1 MRHAPRPLVSRR
13 TALSL
18 GLVAASAVVTSACT
32 SEPSGAWVHD
42 DDGAAT
48 AITHIHGITRD
59 PRSGKVVIATH
70 QGLYR
75 LDPGGWTGGGQVLDL
90 MGFTIASDGSYL
102 GSGHPGPALK
112 MPQPAGLVR
121 SADEGR
127 TWQVLSRGGESDFH
141 ALAAGPDF
149 VIGFD
154 GTLRLTTDRMTW
166 SDVAIPAAPH
176 SLAVAPASGII
187 LATTEQGLLASRDR
201 GTSWEPLTPPAL
213 LALVAWA
220 DESTVVGAGVDG
232 RLHLSRDAGQ
242 SWTAGTKEV
251 GAVTALGAS
260 TSDGKVE
267 ALFVVGTD
275 VLRSTDE
282 GATTERLG

>member
-1 MRHAPRPLVSRR
+1 M
-13 TALSL
+13 
-18 GLVAASAVVTSACT
+18 
-32 SEPSGAWVHD
+32 
-42 DDGAAT
+42 

-75 LDPGGWTGGGQVLDL
+75 LEPDGWTGGGQVLDL
-90 MGFTIASDGSYL
+90 MGFTIAPDGNYL

-121 SADEGR
+121 STDEGR

-149 VIGFD
+149 VIAFD
-154 GTLRLTTDRMTW
+154 GTLRLTTDRTSW
-166 SDVAIPAAPH
+166 SDLAIDAAPH
-176 SLAVAPASGII
+176 SLAVAPASGMI

-201 GTSWEPLTPPAL
+201 GTTWKQLTPSAL

-232 RLHLSRDAGQ
+232 RLHISRDAGQ

-251 GAVTALGAS
+251 GDVTALGAG
-260 TSDGKVE
+260 TSDGKAE